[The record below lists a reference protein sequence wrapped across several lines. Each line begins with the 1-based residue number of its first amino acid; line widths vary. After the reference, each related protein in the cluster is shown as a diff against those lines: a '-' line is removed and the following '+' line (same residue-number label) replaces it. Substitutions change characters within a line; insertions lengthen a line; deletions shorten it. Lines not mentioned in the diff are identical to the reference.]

1 MKPFCL
7 LASYF
12 IFRRYVMNSSREK
25 TFRFIIAGEIGLLVL
40 LILFLFLPSPSLLFL
55 PVSQSGKASSSE
67 AEDYIKWVDFD
78 VTARATEDAFRYDL
92 NTCQSEPHLNWVNL
106 LACLG
111 AEYGGDFSRYSSEDM
126 DRRAG
131 RLLSGETME
140 QITANMKYYP
150 YYREAY
156 GAVLDG
162 LVGTYEIEIPAD
174 GAPLY
179 AVPSVNEDGAVSP
192 DKVWVSKYG
201 LKGFSPIAKGFPYT
215 DYDDFGASR
224 SYGYNRKHLGHDMMG
239 QVGTPIVAVESGYVD
254 AIGWNQ
260 YGGWRLG
267 IRSFDGKRYYYYA
280 HLRKNYPYHKSLEK
294 GSIVTAGDVIG
305 YLGRTGYSQT
315 ENTNNIEQPHLHFG
329 LQLIFHP
336 SQKEGNH
343 EIWINCYELIQF
355 LSMNT
360 SETIK
365 NQETKEYNRV
375 YKMADPAIP
384 ENFAPPADNKEQT
397 NDS

>member
-78 VTARATEDAFRYDL
+78 VTARAMEDAFRYDL
-92 NTCQSEPHLNWVNL
+92 NTCQSEPHLNWVDL

-126 DRRAG
+126 DSLAG

-192 DKVWVSKYG
+192 DKVWVS
-201 LKGFSPIAKGFPYT
+201 
-215 DYDDFGASR
+215 
-224 SYGYNRKHLGHDMMG
+224 
-239 QVGTPIVAVESGYVD
+239 
-254 AIGWNQ
+254 
-260 YGGWRLG
+260 
-267 IRSFDGKRYYYYA
+267 
-280 HLRKNYPYHKSLEK
+280 
-294 GSIVTAGDVIG
+294 
-305 YLGRTGYSQT
+305 
-315 ENTNNIEQPHLHFG
+315 
-329 LQLIFHP
+329 
-336 SQKEGNH
+336 
-343 EIWINCYELIQF
+343 
-355 LSMNT
+355 
-360 SETIK
+360 
-365 NQETKEYNRV
+365 
-375 YKMADPAIP
+375 
-384 ENFAPPADNKEQT
+384 
-397 NDS
+397 